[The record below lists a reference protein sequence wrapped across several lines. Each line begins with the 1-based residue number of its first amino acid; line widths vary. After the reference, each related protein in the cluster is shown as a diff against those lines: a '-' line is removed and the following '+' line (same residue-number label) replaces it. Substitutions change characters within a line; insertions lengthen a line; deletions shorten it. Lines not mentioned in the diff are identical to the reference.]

1 MTVAAYDAHADW
13 YEQFVSDTAA
23 DYMTRVR
30 RQLADLL
37 GPGPGRCLDLC
48 CGTGAHAAELRRS
61 GWEPVGVDLSGG
73 QLRHACARL
82 PVTR

>member
-13 YEQFVSDTAA
+13 YEQFASDTAA

-48 CGTGAHAAELRRS
+48 CG
-61 GWEPVGVDLSGG
+61 
-73 QLRHACARL
+73 
-82 PVTR
+82 